1 MTYVIGAPDRERHVF
16 QEEGPDVTRKRS
28 IIKSWPVAC
37 IVFLSVA
44 AASAYTGRPVTGGG
58 SISGTARAPGA
69 KPPPAITVRKDVAV
83 CKKSHQPETVV
94 VGPDGTLANVVV
106 YLKDIAT
113 GKPVNA
119 AAKSSLD
126 NKGCAYVPHVAVVPV
141 GSTLTIHS
149 SDNVLHNVHALMGSD
164 TLFNVAL
171 PLPGM
176 QIPQT
181 MKKPGIVSVKC
192 DAGHTW
198 MAATIHVVEHPYYA
212 VTDAAGKFD
221 LKDVPPGTYTLVA
234 WHESL
239 GTQEQKVTVAAGKPA
254 TASFTYAAK

>member
-1 MTYVIGAPDRERHVF
+1 MILL
-16 QEEGPDVTRKRS
+16 KRGLGS
-28 IIKSWPVAC
+28 FSAFC
-37 IVFLSVA
+37 LLLLLARSVA
-44 AASAYTGRPVTGGG
+44 AYTGGPVSAGG
-58 SISGTARAPGA
+58 SIAGVVKAPGA
-69 KPPPAITVRKDVAV
+69 KPFGPVKVTKDVAV
-83 CKKSHQPETVV
+83 CKASHQPETFVL
-94 VGPDGTLANVVV
+94 GNDGALANAVV

-113 GKPVNA
+113 GKPLDK
-119 AAKSSLD
+119 AAKASLD
-126 NKGCAYVPHVAVVPV
+126 NKGCTYVPHVAVIPV

-149 SDNVLHNVHALMGSD
+149 SDNVLHNVHALLGSD

-181 MKKPGIVSVKC
+181 MKKSGIVNVKC

-198 MAATIHVVEHPYYA
+198 MAATIYVVEHPYYA

-239 GTQEQKVTVAAGKPA
+239 GTQEQKVTVTAGKPA
-254 TASFTYAAK
+254 AASFTFAAK

>member
-1 MTYVIGAPDRERHVF
+1 VIRLNPISRPFPAFV
-16 QEEGPDVTRKRS
+16 S
-28 IIKSWPVAC
+28 ILL
-37 IVFLSVA
+37 LSA
-44 AASAYTGRPVTGGG
+44 AAAGDYRGSPVSGGG
-58 SISGTARAPGA
+58 SIFGTVAAPGA
-69 KPPPAITVRKDVAV
+69 KNLAPVAVTKDAAV
-83 CKKSHQPETVV
+83 CKTSHQPETVV
-94 VGPDGTLANVVV
+94 VGKGGALANAVV

-113 GKPVNA
+113 GKPFDK
-119 AAKSSLD
+119 AAKASLD
-126 NKGCAYVPHVAVVPV
+126 NKGCTYVPHVAVVPV

-181 MKKPGIVSVKC
+181 MKKPGIVNVKC

-198 MAATIHVVEHPYYA
+198 MAATIYVVEHPYYA

-239 GTQEQKVTVAAGKPA
+239 GTQEQKVTVTAGKPA
-254 TASFTYAAK
+254 TASFTFAAK

>member
-1 MTYVIGAPDRERHVF
+1 MTKPLARF
-16 QEEGPDVTRKRS
+16 
-28 IIKSWPVAC
+28 
-37 IVFLSVA
+37 A
-44 AASAYTGRPVTGGG
+44 AFALPALLLAALASAYTGAAVSGGG
-58 SISGTARAPGA
+58 AVAGTVTAPGA
-69 KPPPAITVRKDVAV
+69 KAPAPIKVTKDAQV
-83 CKKSHQPETVV
+83 CSATHQPETVV
-94 VGPDGTLANVVV
+94 VGPGGALANAVV

-113 GKPVNA
+113 GKPLDK
-119 AAKSSLD
+119 AAKASLD
-126 NKGCAYVPHVAVVPV
+126 NKGCTYVPHVAVVPV

-171 PLPGM
+171 PIPGM
-176 QIPQT
+176 QMSQT

-221 LKDVPPGTYTLVA
+221 LKDVPPGTYTLAA

-254 TASFTYAAK
+254 TASFTFAAK

>member
-1 MTYVIGAPDRERHVF
+1 MTHKNSLLRPAFVTFLALAFSVSSVSGYVGTTVSNGGAV
-16 QEEGPDVTRKRS
+16 
-28 IIKSWPVAC
+28 
-37 IVFLSVA
+37 
-44 AASAYTGRPVTGGG
+44 
-58 SISGTARAPGA
+58 SGTVTAPGA
-69 KPPPAITVRKDVAV
+69 KALPPVRVAKDAQV
-83 CKKSHQPETVV
+83 CSATHQPETIV
-94 VGPDGTLANVVV
+94 VGKDGALANAVV

-113 GKPVNA
+113 GKPLDK
-119 AAKSSLD
+119 AAKASLD
-126 NKGCAYVPHVAVVPV
+126 NKACTYVPHVAVVPV

-164 TLFNVAL
+164 TLFNIAL

-181 MKKPGIVSVKC
+181 MRKPGIVNVKC

-198 MAATIHVVEHPYYA
+198 MAATIYVVEHPYYA

-239 GTQEQKVTVAAGKPA
+239 GTQEQKVTVATGKPA